1 MYSVIHCHRS
11 SYRTSDT
18 RALNLMECSGN
29 IQILVFF
36 ELFLHMCEKN
46 STFVDLFGKLYH
58 MRNICRYICLLIGVL
73 VTSLAHAHNVRI
85 YGYVLGTDNR
95 GVELANVYVEGTT
108 IGTSTNQNGYY
119 DLMVEQSDT
128 IVLVYSM
135 IGYETIRQQLY
146 TENKVLGVN
155 VVLPTNEEML
165 SEITVRGIQRQTGTM
180 ERTDV
185 DVARLMPDA
194 TGGGIENLLI
204 TFAGVR
210 QNNEMSSQYN
220 VRGGSYDENS
230 VYVNGL
236 EVYRPL
242 LIRSGQQEGLS
253 FANTDM
259 VESVDFSA
267 GGFDAQ
273 YGDRMSS
280 VLDIRYKRP
289 EKLESRLNISLLGAS
304 AYIGWGDSVQSQM
317 HGIRYKTSK
326 YMLGALE
333 TKGNYK
339 PNFIDYQT
347 QMTWKVGKEAK
358 DWEIRLMGNFS
369 QNSYLFNPDS
379 ATTTSGTL
387 QNPITKQ
394 IYFEGQEKDMF
405 RTAFAALSAYGK
417 VNKEVEVG
425 VDLSG
430 FYTHEQ
436 ETYDIHSELILTRGD
451 KNSSQDSNN
460 NLNQSITGSTEK
472 QDVIGTG
479 EFHEHARNKLQASII
494 TLAHTGEW
502 KRGQNSLKWGVSGQ
516 VEMMKD
522 QISEWEWRDSLGY
535 SLPNVDKEMELYYAM
550 KGTTQMLSGRLQA
563 YAQNTY
569 RWSTDQG
576 KVFLTAGMRLNW
588 WSFTNEVLPSPRV
601 SVVWMPGWKRDMT
614 FRVATGIYYQAPFY
628 KELRQ
633 TIIDDKGVY
642 RIHLN
647 DKLKAQR
654 SYQLVMG
661 TDYYF
666 RAWGRPFKFT
676 AEAYGKYID
685 RMESYTVDNVRVR
698 YSGLN
703 DSEGYTL
710 GLDLKLFGEL
720 APGADS
726 WISFSTMRSR
736 MRFVDDVHE
745 LGWIPTPQEQRYN
758 LTLYFQDYL
767 PQLPQYKLHLKFI
780 WSEGLPYGYPR
791 NEKMRYLG
799 HMGDYRR
806 VDIGASRTFSAST
819 DKWMKKAKHVDSWSV
834 QFDVF
839 NLVGWNNM
847 NSYYWVTAAD
857 GQHWPTPNYLTG
869 RMFNLKIDVKIK

>member
-1 MYSVIHCHRS
+1 
-11 SYRTSDT
+11 
-18 RALNLMECSGN
+18 
-29 IQILVFF
+29 
-36 ELFLHMCEKN
+36 
-46 STFVDLFGKLYH
+46 
-58 MRNICRYICLLIGVL
+58 MRKSIGIARVLSLAVCLLC
-73 VTSLAHAHNVRI
+73 SLATWAKVPEVRI
-85 YGYVLGTDNR
+85 FGYVLDSDNR
-95 GVELANVYVEGTT
+95 GIDLANVFVEGTT
-108 IGTSTNQNGYY
+108 TGTTTNQNGYY
-119 DLMVEQSDT
+119 DLLVEMGDT
-128 IVLVYSM
+128 ITMVYSM

-146 TENKVLGVN
+146 TSNQVLGVN

-180 ERTDV
+180 ESTDV
-185 DVARLMPDA
+185 GVARLMPDA

-220 VRGGSYDENS
+220 VRGGTYDENS

-259 VESVDFSA
+259 VESLDFSA
-267 GGFDAQ
+267 GGFDAM
-273 YGDRMSS
+273 YGDKMSS

-289 EKLESRLNISLLGAS
+289 ERLESRLNISLLGAS
-304 AYIGWGDSVQSQM
+304 AYIGWGDSLQSQM

-326 YMLGALE
+326 YMLGALD

-339 PNFIDYQT
+339 PNFLDYQT
-347 QMTWKVGKEAK
+347 QMTWKVGKQREW
-358 DWEIRLMGNFS
+358 DITVLGNIS
-369 QNSYLFNPDS
+369 QNSYVFEPDS
-379 ATTTSGTL
+379 SETSSGTME
-387 QNPITKQ
+387 NPITKT
-394 IYFEGQEKDMF
+394 IYYEGQEKDMF
-405 RTAFAALSAYGK
+405 RTAFAALSAHGK
-417 VNKEVEVG
+417 LSKEVNIG
-425 VDLSG
+425 LDLTG
-430 FYTHEQ
+430 FYTHER
-436 ETYDIHSELILTRGD
+436 ENYDIHSELILSRG
-451 KNSSQDSNN
+451 KTESGADSNN
-460 NLNQSITGSTEK
+460 DINQEIIGPTDK
-472 QDVIGTG
+472 QDLIGTG
-479 EFHEHARNKLQASII
+479 EFHEHARNKLQASMV

-502 KRGQNSLKWGVSGQ
+502 KRGENTLKWGISGQ
-516 VEMMKD
+516 VEMIKD

-535 SLPNVDKEMELYYAM
+535 SLPNADEEMELYYAM
-550 KGTTQMLSGRLQA
+550 KGTTQMFSGRLQA

-569 RWSTDQG
+569 CWSTQQG
-576 KVFLTAGMRLNW
+576 KVFLTAGMRMNW

-601 SVVWMPGWKRDMT
+601 SVVWMPGWKRDFT
-614 FRVATGIYYQAPFY
+614 FRVATGVYYQAPFY

-633 TIIDDKGVY
+633 TILDDKGVY

-647 DKLKAQR
+647 DQLKAQR

-698 YSGLN
+698 YSGIN
-703 DSEGYTL
+703 DSEGYAL

-736 MRFVDDVHE
+736 MRFTDDKHN

-767 PQLPQYKLHLKFI
+767 PQYPQYRLHLKFI
-780 WSEGLPYGYPR
+780 WNEGLPFGYPR
-791 NEKMRYLG
+791 NEAMRYLG

-806 VDIGASRTFSAST
+806 IDIGASRTFSAST
-819 DKWMKKAKHVDSWSV
+819 DKWMKKSKHVDSWSI
-834 QFDVF
+834 QLDIF
-839 NLVGWNNM
+839 NLVGWNNV

-857 GQHWPTPNYLTG
+857 GQQWSTPNYLTG
-869 RMFNLKIDVKIK
+869 RMFNLKVDVKIK

>member
-1 MYSVIHCHRS
+1 
-11 SYRTSDT
+11 
-18 RALNLMECSGN
+18 
-29 IQILVFF
+29 
-36 ELFLHMCEKN
+36 
-46 STFVDLFGKLYH
+46 
-58 MRNICRYICLLIGVL
+58 MRKSIGIARVLSLAVCLLC
-73 VTSLAHAHNVRI
+73 SLATWAKVPEVRI
-85 YGYVLGTDNR
+85 FGYVLDSDNR
-95 GVELANVYVEGTT
+95 GIDLANVFVEGTT
-108 IGTSTNQNGYY
+108 TGTTTNQNGYY
-119 DLMVEQSDT
+119 DLLVEMGDT
-128 IVLVYSM
+128 ITMVYSM

-146 TENKVLGVN
+146 TSNQVLGVN

-185 DVARLMPDA
+185 GVARLMPDA

-220 VRGGSYDENS
+220 VRGGTYDENS

-259 VESVDFSA
+259 VESLDFSA
-267 GGFDAQ
+267 GGFDAM
-273 YGDRMSS
+273 YGDKMSS

-289 EKLESRLNISLLGAS
+289 ERLESRLNISLLGAS
-304 AYIGWGDSVQSQM
+304 AYIGWGDSLQSQM

-326 YMLGALE
+326 YMLGALD

-339 PNFIDYQT
+339 PNFLDYQT
-347 QMTWKVGKEAK
+347 QMTWKVGKQREW
-358 DWEIRLMGNFS
+358 DITVLGNIS
-369 QNSYLFNPDS
+369 QNSYVFEPDS
-379 ATTTSGTL
+379 SETSSGTME
-387 QNPITKQ
+387 NPITKT
-394 IYFEGQEKDMF
+394 IYYEGQEKDMF
-405 RTAFAALSAYGK
+405 RTAFAALSAHGK
-417 VNKEVEVG
+417 VNKEVNIG
-425 VDLSG
+425 VDLTG
-430 FYTHEQ
+430 FYTHER
-436 ETYDIHSELILTRGD
+436 ENYDIHSELILSRG
-451 KNSSQDSNN
+451 KTESGADSNN
-460 NLNQSITGSTEK
+460 DINQEIIGSTDK
-472 QDVIGTG
+472 QDLIGTG
-479 EFHEHARNKLQASII
+479 EFHEHARNKLQASMV

-502 KRGQNSLKWGVSGQ
+502 KRGENTLKWGISGQ
-516 VEMMKD
+516 VEMIKD

-535 SLPNVDKEMELYYAM
+535 SLPNADKEMELYYAM
-550 KGTTQMLSGRLQA
+550 KGTTQMFSGRLQA

-569 RWSTDQG
+569 CWSTQQG
-576 KVFLTAGMRLNW
+576 KVFLTAGMRMNW

-601 SVVWMPGWKRDMT
+601 SVVWMPGWKRDFT
-614 FRVATGIYYQAPFY
+614 FRVATGVYYQAPFY

-633 TIIDDKGVY
+633 TILDDKGVY

-647 DKLKAQR
+647 DQLKAQR

-698 YSGLN
+698 YSGIN
-703 DSEGYTL
+703 DSEGYAL

-736 MRFVDDVHE
+736 MRFMDDKHN

-767 PQLPQYKLHLKFI
+767 PQYPQYRLHLKFI
-780 WSEGLPYGYPR
+780 WNEGLPFGYPR
-791 NEKMRYLG
+791 NEAMRYLG

-806 VDIGASRTFSAST
+806 IDIGASRTFSATT
-819 DKWMKKAKHVDSWSV
+819 DKWMKKSKHVDSWSI
-834 QFDVF
+834 QLDIF
-839 NLVGWNNM
+839 NLVGWNNV

-857 GQHWPTPNYLTG
+857 GQQWSTPNYLTG
-869 RMFNLKIDVKIK
+869 RMFNLKVDVKIK

>member
-1 MYSVIHCHRS
+1 
-11 SYRTSDT
+11 
-18 RALNLMECSGN
+18 
-29 IQILVFF
+29 
-36 ELFLHMCEKN
+36 
-46 STFVDLFGKLYH
+46 
-58 MRNICRYICLLIGVL
+58 MRKSIGIARVLSLAVCLLC
-73 VTSLAHAHNVRI
+73 SLATWAKVPEVRI
-85 YGYVLGTDNR
+85 FGYVLDSDNR
-95 GVELANVYVEGTT
+95 GIDLANVFVEGTT
-108 IGTSTNQNGYY
+108 TGTTTNQNGYY
-119 DLMVEQSDT
+119 DLLVEMGDT
-128 IVLVYSM
+128 ITMVYSM

-146 TENKVLGVN
+146 TSNQVLGVN

-185 DVARLMPDA
+185 GVARLMPDA

-220 VRGGSYDENS
+220 VRGGTYDENS

-259 VESVDFSA
+259 VESLDFSA
-267 GGFDAQ
+267 GGFDAM
-273 YGDRMSS
+273 YGDKMSS

-289 EKLESRLNISLLGAS
+289 ERLESRLNISLLGAS

-326 YMLGALE
+326 YMLGALD

-339 PNFIDYQT
+339 PNFLDYQT
-347 QMTWKVGKEAK
+347 QMTWKVGKQREW
-358 DWEIRLMGNFS
+358 DITVLGNIS
-369 QNSYLFNPDS
+369 QNSYVFEPDS
-379 ATTTSGTL
+379 SETSSGTME
-387 QNPITKQ
+387 NPITKT
-394 IYFEGQEKDMF
+394 IYYEGQEKDMF
-405 RTAFAALSAYGK
+405 RTAFAALSAHGK
-417 VNKEVEVG
+417 LSKEVNIG
-425 VDLSG
+425 LDLTG
-430 FYTHEQ
+430 FYTHER
-436 ETYDIHSELILTRGD
+436 ENYDIHSELILSRG
-451 KNSSQDSNN
+451 KTESGADSNN
-460 NLNQSITGSTEK
+460 DINQEIIGSTDK
-472 QDVIGTG
+472 QDLIGTG
-479 EFHEHARNKLQASII
+479 EFHEHARNKLQASMV

-502 KRGQNSLKWGVSGQ
+502 KRGENTLKWGISGQ
-516 VEMMKD
+516 VEMIKD

-535 SLPNVDKEMELYYAM
+535 SLPNADKEMELYYAM
-550 KGTTQMLSGRLQA
+550 KGTTQMFSGRLQA

-569 RWSTDQG
+569 CWSTQQG
-576 KVFLTAGMRLNW
+576 KVFLTAGMRMNW

-601 SVVWMPGWKRDMT
+601 SVVWMPGWKRDFT
-614 FRVATGIYYQAPFY
+614 FRVATGVYYQAPFY

-633 TIIDDKGVY
+633 TVLDDKGVY

-647 DKLKAQR
+647 DQLKAQR

-698 YSGLN
+698 YSGIN
-703 DSEGYTL
+703 DSEGYAL

-736 MRFVDDVHE
+736 MRFTDDKHN

-767 PQLPQYKLHLKFI
+767 PQYPQYRLHLKFI
-780 WSEGLPYGYPR
+780 WNEGLPFGYPR
-791 NEKMRYLG
+791 NEAMRYLG

-806 VDIGASRTFSAST
+806 IDIGASRTFSATT
-819 DKWMKKAKHVDSWSV
+819 DKWMKKSKHVDSWSI
-834 QFDVF
+834 QLDIF
-839 NLVGWNNM
+839 NLVGWNNV

-857 GQHWPTPNYLTG
+857 GQQWSTPNYLTG
-869 RMFNLKIDVKIK
+869 RMFNLKVDVKIK

>member
-1 MYSVIHCHRS
+1 MCKM
-11 SYRTSDT
+11 DFD
-18 RALNLMECSGN
+18 LMRKTPYIYINAVLCKCLY
-29 IQILVFF
+29 LV
-36 ELFLHMCEKN
+36 M
-46 STFVDLFGKLYH
+46 
-58 MRNICRYICLLIGVL
+58 CLLFSM
-73 VTSLAHAHNVRI
+73 SLSAKVPEVRVF
-85 YGYVLGTDNR
+85 GYVLDSDNR
-95 GVELANVYVEGTT
+95 GIELANVYVEGSTVGTT
-108 IGTSTNQNGYY
+108 TNQNGYY
-119 DLMVEQSDT
+119 DLTVEMGDT
-128 IVLVYSM
+128 IIMVYSM
-135 IGYETIRQQLY
+135 IGYESFRQQLY
-146 TENKVLGVN
+146 TTNKVLGVN

-185 DVARLMPDA
+185 GVARLMPDA

-236 EVYRPL
+236 EIYRPL

-304 AYIGWGDSVQSQM
+304 AYVGWGDSVQSQM

-326 YMLGALE
+326 YMLGALD

-347 QMTWKVGKEAK
+347 QMTWKVGAK

-387 QNPITKQ
+387 ENPIKKD
-394 IYFEGQEKDMF
+394 IYYEGQEKDMF

-417 VNKEVEVG
+417 VSKEVEMG

-436 ETYDIHSELILTRGD
+436 ETYDIHSELILSRGD
-451 KNSSQDSNN
+451 KNSSQGSNN

-472 QDVIGTG
+472 QDIIGTG

-494 TLAHTGEW
+494 TLGHTGEW

-516 VEMMKD
+516 VEMVSD

-535 SLPNVDKEMELYYAM
+535 SLPNVDKGMELYYAM
-550 KGTTQMLSGRLQA
+550 KGTTHMLSGRLQA

-569 RWSTDQG
+569 RWSTEQG

-614 FRVATGIYYQAPFY
+614 FRVATGLYYQAPFY

-633 TIIDDKGVY
+633 TIMDDQGVY

-654 SYQLVMG
+654 SYQLVLG

-698 YSGLN
+698 YSGVN
-703 DSEGYTL
+703 DSEGYTI

-780 WSEGLPYGYPR
+780 WSEGLPFGYPR

-806 VDIGASRTFSAST
+806 IDIGVSRTFSAST
-819 DKWMKKAKHVDSWSV
+819 DKWMKKTKHVDSWSV

>member
-1 MYSVIHCHRS
+1 
-11 SYRTSDT
+11 
-18 RALNLMECSGN
+18 
-29 IQILVFF
+29 
-36 ELFLHMCEKN
+36 
-46 STFVDLFGKLYH
+46 
-58 MRNICRYICLLIGVL
+58 MRKSIGIARVLSLAVCLLC
-73 VTSLAHAHNVRI
+73 SLATWAKVPEVRI
-85 YGYVLGTDNR
+85 FGYVLDSDNR
-95 GVELANVYVEGTT
+95 GIDLANVFVEGTT
-108 IGTSTNQNGYY
+108 TGTTTNQNGYY
-119 DLMVEQSDT
+119 DLLVEMGDT
-128 IVLVYSM
+128 ITMVYSM

-146 TENKVLGVN
+146 TSNQVLGVN

-185 DVARLMPDA
+185 GVARLMPDA

-220 VRGGSYDENS
+220 VRGGTYDENS

-259 VESVDFSA
+259 VESLDFSA
-267 GGFDAQ
+267 GGFDAM
-273 YGDRMSS
+273 YGDKMSS

-289 EKLESRLNISLLGAS
+289 ERLESRLNISLLGAS

-326 YMLGALE
+326 YMLGALD

-339 PNFIDYQT
+339 PNFLDYQT
-347 QMTWKVGKEAK
+347 QMTWKVGKQREW
-358 DWEIRLMGNFS
+358 DITVLGNIS
-369 QNSYLFNPDS
+369 QNSYVFEPDS
-379 ATTTSGTL
+379 SETSSGTME
-387 QNPITKQ
+387 NPITKT
-394 IYFEGQEKDMF
+394 IYYEGQEKDMF
-405 RTAFAALSAYGK
+405 RTAFAALSAHGK
-417 VNKEVEVG
+417 LNKEVNIG
-425 VDLSG
+425 LDLTG
-430 FYTHEQ
+430 FYTHER
-436 ETYDIHSELILTRGD
+436 ENYDIHSELILSRG
-451 KNSSQDSNN
+451 KTESGADSNN
-460 NLNQSITGSTEK
+460 DINQEIIGSTDK
-472 QDVIGTG
+472 QDLIGTG
-479 EFHEHARNKLQASII
+479 EFHEHARNKLQASMV

-502 KRGQNSLKWGVSGQ
+502 KRGENTLKWGISGQ
-516 VEMMKD
+516 VEMIKD

-535 SLPNVDKEMELYYAM
+535 SLPNADKEMELYYAM
-550 KGTTQMLSGRLQA
+550 KGTTQMFSGRLQA

-569 RWSTDQG
+569 CWSTQQG
-576 KVFLTAGMRLNW
+576 KVFLTAGMRMNW

-601 SVVWMPGWKRDMT
+601 SVVWMPGWKRDFT
-614 FRVATGIYYQAPFY
+614 FRVATGVYYQAPFY

-633 TIIDDKGVY
+633 TVLDDKGVY

-647 DKLKAQR
+647 DQLKAQR

-698 YSGLN
+698 YSGIN
-703 DSEGYTL
+703 DSEGYAL

-736 MRFVDDVHE
+736 MRFTDDKHN

-767 PQLPQYKLHLKFI
+767 PQYPQYRLHLKFI
-780 WSEGLPYGYPR
+780 WNEGLPFGYPR
-791 NEKMRYLG
+791 NEAMRYLG

-806 VDIGASRTFSAST
+806 IDIGASRTFSATT
-819 DKWMKKAKHVDSWSV
+819 DKWMKKSKHVDSWSI
-834 QFDVF
+834 QLDIF
-839 NLVGWNNM
+839 NLVGWNNV

-857 GQHWPTPNYLTG
+857 GQQWSTPNYLTG
-869 RMFNLKIDVKIK
+869 RMFNLKVDVKIK

>member
-1 MYSVIHCHRS
+1 MHSSNHITRTIGIILCLLFFSSV
-11 SYRTSDT
+11 T
-18 RALNLMECSGN
+18 RAKVP
-29 IQILVFF
+29 QVRVF
-36 ELFLHMCEKN
+36 
-46 STFVDLFGKLYH
+46 
-58 MRNICRYICLLIGVL
+58 
-73 VTSLAHAHNVRI
+73 
-85 YGYVLGTDNR
+85 GYVLDSDNR
-95 GVELANVYVEGTT
+95 GIELANVYVEGTT
-108 IGTSTNQNGYY
+108 NGTTTNQNGYY
-119 DLMVEQSDT
+119 DLTIEMGDT
-128 IVLVYSM
+128 IIMVYSM
-135 IGYETIRQQLY
+135 MGYETIRQQLY
-146 TENKVLGVN
+146 TQNQVLGVN

-185 DVARLMPDA
+185 GVARLMPDA
-194 TGGGIENLLI
+194 TGGGIESLLI

-220 VRGGSYDENS
+220 VRGGTYDENS

-236 EVYRPL
+236 EVHRPL

-253 FANTDM
+253 FVNADM

-267 GGFDAQ
+267 GGFDAM
-273 YGDRMSS
+273 YGDKMSS

-289 EKLESRLNISLLGAS
+289 TQLESHLNISILGAS
-304 AYIGWGDSVQSQM
+304 AYLGWGDSLQSQM

-326 YMLGALE
+326 YMLGALD

-339 PNFIDYQT
+339 PNFVDYQT
-347 QMTWKVGKEAK
+347 QMTWKVGKQR

-369 QNSYLFNPDS
+369 QNSYEFTPDS
-379 ATTTSGTL
+379 SVTSFGGM
-387 QNPITKQ
+387 QNAVKNT
-394 IYFEGQEKDMF
+394 IYYEGKEKDMF

-417 VNKEVEVG
+417 VHPEVKIG

-436 ETYDIHSELILTRGD
+436 ETYDIRSEYMLRQ
-451 KNSSQDSNN
+451 QDMSGEESNHGGNAN
-460 NLNQSITGSTEK
+460 NEITTPEGNQNLLGK
-472 QDVIGTG
+472 G
-479 EFHEHARNKLQASII
+479 EFHEHARNTLQASMI

-502 KRGQNSLKWGVSGQ
+502 KRGENTLKWGVSGQ
-516 VEMMKD
+516 LEMIND
-522 QISEWEWRDSLGY
+522 RISEWEWRDSMGY
-535 SLPNVDKEMELYYAM
+535 SLPNLEQEMALYYAM
-550 KGTTQMLSGRLQA
+550 KGTTRMQNGRLQA

-569 RWSTDQG
+569 RWSTEQG
-576 KVFLTAGMRLNW
+576 KVFLTAGMRLNYW
-588 WSFTNEVLPSPRV
+588 TFTNEVLPSPRV
-601 SVVWMPGWKRDMT
+601 SVVWMPGWKRDFT
-614 FRVATGIYYQAPFY
+614 FRVATGVYYQAPFY

-633 TIIDDKGVY
+633 TYQDENGVY

-647 DKLKAQR
+647 DQLKAQR
-654 SYQLVMG
+654 SYQLVLG

-676 AEAYGKYID
+676 AEAYGKYMD

-698 YSGLN
+698 YSGKN
-703 DSEGYTL
+703 DSEGYTM

-736 MRFVDDVHE
+736 MRFTDDKHN

-758 LTLYFQDYL
+758 LTVYFQDYL

-780 WSEGLPYGYPR
+780 WSEGLPFGYPR
-791 NEKMRYLG
+791 REEMRYLG
-799 HMGDYRR
+799 HMGDYKRI
-806 VDIGASRTFSAST
+806 DIGASRTFSAST
-819 DKWMKKAKHVDSWSV
+819 DKWMKKSKHVDSWSV

-839 NLVGWNNM
+839 NLIGWKNV

-857 GQHWPTPNYLTG
+857 GMQWASPNYLTG
-869 RMFNLKIDVKIK
+869 RMFNLKIDVRIK

>member
-1 MYSVIHCHRS
+1 
-11 SYRTSDT
+11 
-18 RALNLMECSGN
+18 
-29 IQILVFF
+29 
-36 ELFLHMCEKN
+36 
-46 STFVDLFGKLYH
+46 
-58 MRNICRYICLLIGVL
+58 MRKSIGIARVLSLAVCLLC
-73 VTSLAHAHNVRI
+73 SLATWAKVPEVRI
-85 YGYVLGTDNR
+85 FGYVLDSDNR
-95 GVELANVYVEGTT
+95 GIDLANVFVEGTT
-108 IGTSTNQNGYY
+108 TGTTTNQNGYY
-119 DLMVEQSDT
+119 DLLVEMGDT
-128 IVLVYSM
+128 IVMVYSM

-146 TENKVLGVN
+146 TSNQVLGVN

-185 DVARLMPDA
+185 GVARLMPDA

-220 VRGGSYDENS
+220 VRGGTYDENS

-259 VESVDFSA
+259 VESLDFSA
-267 GGFDAQ
+267 GGFDAM
-273 YGDRMSS
+273 YGDKMSS

-289 EKLESRLNISLLGAS
+289 ERLESRLNISLLGAS

-326 YMLGALE
+326 YMLGALD

-339 PNFIDYQT
+339 PNFLDYQT
-347 QMTWKVGKEAK
+347 QMTWKVGKQREW
-358 DWEIRLMGNFS
+358 DITVLGNIS
-369 QNSYLFNPDS
+369 QNSYVFEPDS
-379 ATTTSGTL
+379 SETSSGTME
-387 QNPITKQ
+387 NPITKT
-394 IYFEGQEKDMF
+394 IYYEGQEKDMF
-405 RTAFAALSAYGK
+405 RTAFAALSAHGK
-417 VNKEVEVG
+417 LSKEVNIG
-425 VDLSG
+425 LDLTG
-430 FYTHEQ
+430 FYTHER
-436 ETYDIHSELILTRGD
+436 ENYDIHSELILSRGKTESGAD
-451 KNSSQDSNN
+451 SKGDFNQD
-460 NLNQSITGSTEK
+460 IIGSTDK
-472 QDVIGTG
+472 QDLIGTG
-479 EFHEHARNKLQASII
+479 EFHEHARNKLQASMV

-502 KRGQNSLKWGVSGQ
+502 KRGENTLKWGISGQ
-516 VEMMKD
+516 VEMIKD

-535 SLPNVDKEMELYYAM
+535 SLPNADKEMELYYAM
-550 KGTTQMLSGRLQA
+550 KGTTQMFSGRLQA

-569 RWSTDQG
+569 CWSTQQG
-576 KVFLTAGMRLNW
+576 KVFLTAGMRMNW

-601 SVVWMPGWKRDMT
+601 SVVWMPGWKRDFT
-614 FRVATGIYYQAPFY
+614 FRVATGVYYQAPFY

-633 TIIDDKGVY
+633 TVLDDKGVY

-647 DKLKAQR
+647 DQLKAQR

-698 YSGLN
+698 YSGIN
-703 DSEGYTL
+703 DSEGYAL

-736 MRFVDDVHE
+736 MRFTDDKHH

-767 PQLPQYKLHLKFI
+767 PQYPQYRLHLKFI
-780 WSEGLPYGYPR
+780 WNEGLPFGYPR
-791 NEKMRYLG
+791 NEAMRYLG

-806 VDIGASRTFSAST
+806 IDIGASRTFSATT
-819 DKWMKKAKHVDSWSV
+819 DKWMKKSKHVDSWSI
-834 QFDVF
+834 QLDIF
-839 NLVGWNNM
+839 NLVGWNNV

-857 GQHWPTPNYLTG
+857 GQQWSTPNYLTG
-869 RMFNLKIDVKIK
+869 RMFNLKVDVKIK

>member
-1 MYSVIHCHRS
+1 
-11 SYRTSDT
+11 
-18 RALNLMECSGN
+18 
-29 IQILVFF
+29 
-36 ELFLHMCEKN
+36 
-46 STFVDLFGKLYH
+46 
-58 MRNICRYICLLIGVL
+58 MRKSIGIARVLSLAVCLLC
-73 VTSLAHAHNVRI
+73 SLATWAKVPEVRI
-85 YGYVLGTDNR
+85 FGYVLDSDNR
-95 GVELANVYVEGTT
+95 GIDLANVFVEGTT
-108 IGTSTNQNGYY
+108 TGTTTNQNGYY
-119 DLMVEQSDT
+119 DLLVEMGDT
-128 IVLVYSM
+128 ITMVYSM

-146 TENKVLGVN
+146 TSNQVLGVN

-185 DVARLMPDA
+185 GVARLMPDA

-220 VRGGSYDENS
+220 VRGGTYDENS

-259 VESVDFSA
+259 VESLDFSA
-267 GGFDAQ
+267 GGFDAM
-273 YGDRMSS
+273 YGDKMSS

-289 EKLESRLNISLLGAS
+289 ERLESRLNISLLGAS
-304 AYIGWGDSVQSQM
+304 AYIGWGDSLQSQM

-326 YMLGALE
+326 YMLGALD

-339 PNFIDYQT
+339 PNFLDYQT
-347 QMTWKVGKEAK
+347 QMTWKVGKQREW
-358 DWEIRLMGNFS
+358 DITVLGNIS
-369 QNSYLFNPDS
+369 QNSYVFEPDS
-379 ATTTSGTL
+379 SETSSGTME
-387 QNPITKQ
+387 NPITKT
-394 IYFEGQEKDMF
+394 IYYEGQEKDMF
-405 RTAFAALSAYGK
+405 RTAFAALSAHGK
-417 VNKEVEVG
+417 LSKEVNIG
-425 VDLSG
+425 LDLTG
-430 FYTHEQ
+430 FYTHER
-436 ETYDIHSELILTRGD
+436 ENYDIHSELILSRG
-451 KNSSQDSNN
+451 KTESGADSNN
-460 NLNQSITGSTEK
+460 DINQEIIGPTDK
-472 QDVIGTG
+472 QDLIGTG
-479 EFHEHARNKLQASII
+479 EFHEHARNKLQASMV

-502 KRGQNSLKWGVSGQ
+502 KRGENTLKWGISGQ
-516 VEMMKD
+516 VEMIKD

-535 SLPNVDKEMELYYAM
+535 SLPNADKEMELYYAM
-550 KGTTQMLSGRLQA
+550 KGTTQMFSGRLQA

-569 RWSTDQG
+569 CWSTQQG
-576 KVFLTAGMRLNW
+576 KVFLTAGMRMNW

-601 SVVWMPGWKRDMT
+601 SVVWMPGWKRDFT
-614 FRVATGIYYQAPFY
+614 FRVATGVYYQAPFY

-633 TIIDDKGVY
+633 TVLDDKGVY

-647 DKLKAQR
+647 DQLKAQR

-698 YSGLN
+698 YSGIN
-703 DSEGYTL
+703 DSEGYAL

-736 MRFVDDVHE
+736 MRFTDDKHH

-767 PQLPQYKLHLKFI
+767 PQYPQYRLHLKFI
-780 WSEGLPYGYPR
+780 WNEGLPFGYPR
-791 NEKMRYLG
+791 NEAMRYLG

-806 VDIGASRTFSAST
+806 IDIGASRTFSAST
-819 DKWMKKAKHVDSWSV
+819 DKWMKKSKHVDSWSI
-834 QFDVF
+834 QLDIF
-839 NLVGWNNM
+839 NLVGWNNV

-857 GQHWPTPNYLTG
+857 GQQWSTPNYLTG
-869 RMFNLKIDVKIK
+869 RMFNLKVDVKIK

>member
-1 MYSVIHCHRS
+1 
-11 SYRTSDT
+11 
-18 RALNLMECSGN
+18 
-29 IQILVFF
+29 
-36 ELFLHMCEKN
+36 
-46 STFVDLFGKLYH
+46 
-58 MRNICRYICLLIGVL
+58 MRKSIGIARVLSLAVCLLC
-73 VTSLAHAHNVRI
+73 SLATWAKVPEVRI
-85 YGYVLGTDNR
+85 FGYVLDSDNR
-95 GVELANVYVEGTT
+95 GIDLANVFVEGTT
-108 IGTSTNQNGYY
+108 TGTTTNQNGYY
-119 DLMVEQSDT
+119 DLLVEMGDT
-128 IVLVYSM
+128 ITMVYSM

-146 TENKVLGVN
+146 TSNQVLGVN

-180 ERTDV
+180 ESTDV
-185 DVARLMPDA
+185 GVARLMPDA
-194 TGGGIENLLI
+194 TGGGIESLLI
-204 TFAGVR
+204 TFTGVR

-220 VRGGSYDENS
+220 VRGGTYDENS

-259 VESVDFSA
+259 VESLDFSA
-267 GGFDAQ
+267 GGFDAM
-273 YGDRMSS
+273 YGDKMSS

-289 EKLESRLNISLLGAS
+289 ERLESRLNISLLGAS
-304 AYIGWGDSVQSQM
+304 AYIGWGDSLQSQM

-326 YMLGALE
+326 YMLGALD

-339 PNFIDYQT
+339 PNFLDYQT
-347 QMTWKVGKEAK
+347 QMTWKVGKQREW
-358 DWEIRLMGNFS
+358 DITVLGNIS
-369 QNSYLFNPDS
+369 QNSYVFEPDS
-379 ATTTSGTL
+379 SETSSGTME
-387 QNPITKQ
+387 NPITKT
-394 IYFEGQEKDMF
+394 IYYEGQEKDMF
-405 RTAFAALSAYGK
+405 RTAFAALSAHGK
-417 VNKEVEVG
+417 LSKEVNIG
-425 VDLSG
+425 LDLTG
-430 FYTHEQ
+430 FYTHER
-436 ETYDIHSELILTRGD
+436 ENYDIHSELILSRG
-451 KNSSQDSNN
+451 KTESGADSNN
-460 NLNQSITGSTEK
+460 DLTQEIIGPTDK
-472 QDVIGTG
+472 QDLIGTG
-479 EFHEHARNKLQASII
+479 EFHEHARNKLQASMV

-502 KRGQNSLKWGVSGQ
+502 KRGENTLKWGISGQ
-516 VEMMKD
+516 VEMIKD

-535 SLPNVDKEMELYYAM
+535 SLPNADKEMELYYAM
-550 KGTTQMLSGRLQA
+550 KGTTQMFSGRLQA

-569 RWSTDQG
+569 CWSTQQG
-576 KVFLTAGMRLNW
+576 KVFLTAGMRMNW

-601 SVVWMPGWKRDMT
+601 SVVWLPGWKRDFT
-614 FRVATGIYYQAPFY
+614 FRVATGVYYQAPFY

-633 TIIDDKGVY
+633 TILDDKGVY

-647 DKLKAQR
+647 DQLKAQR

-698 YSGLN
+698 YSGVN
-703 DSEGYTL
+703 DSEGYAL

-736 MRFVDDVHE
+736 MRFTNDKHH

-767 PQLPQYKLHLKFI
+767 PQYPQYRLHLKFI
-780 WSEGLPYGYPR
+780 WNEGLPFGYPR
-791 NEKMRYLG
+791 NEAMRYLG

-806 VDIGASRTFSAST
+806 IDIGASRTFSATT
-819 DKWMKKAKHVDSWSV
+819 DKWMKKSKHVDSWSI
-834 QFDVF
+834 QLDIF
-839 NLVGWNNM
+839 NLVGWNNV

-857 GQHWPTPNYLTG
+857 GQQWSTPNYLTG
-869 RMFNLKIDVKIK
+869 RMFNLKVDVKIK

>member
-1 MYSVIHCHRS
+1 
-11 SYRTSDT
+11 
-18 RALNLMECSGN
+18 
-29 IQILVFF
+29 
-36 ELFLHMCEKN
+36 
-46 STFVDLFGKLYH
+46 
-58 MRNICRYICLLIGVL
+58 MRKSIGIARVLSLAVCLLC
-73 VTSLAHAHNVRI
+73 SLATWAKVPEVRI
-85 YGYVLGTDNR
+85 FGYVLDSDNR
-95 GVELANVYVEGTT
+95 GIDLANVFVEGTT
-108 IGTSTNQNGYY
+108 TGTTTNQNGYY
-119 DLMVEQSDT
+119 DLLVEMGDT
-128 IVLVYSM
+128 ITMVYSM

-146 TENKVLGVN
+146 TSNQVLGVN

-185 DVARLMPDA
+185 GVARLMPDA

-220 VRGGSYDENS
+220 VRGGTYDENS

-259 VESVDFSA
+259 VESLDFSA
-267 GGFDAQ
+267 GGFDAM
-273 YGDRMSS
+273 YGDKMSS

-289 EKLESRLNISLLGAS
+289 ERLESRLNISLLGAS
-304 AYIGWGDSVQSQM
+304 AYIGWGDSLQSQM

-326 YMLGALE
+326 YMLGALD

-339 PNFIDYQT
+339 PNFLDYQT
-347 QMTWKVGKEAK
+347 QMTWKVGKQREW
-358 DWEIRLMGNFS
+358 DITVLGNIS
-369 QNSYLFNPDS
+369 QNSYVFEPDS
-379 ATTTSGTL
+379 SETSSGTME
-387 QNPITKQ
+387 NPITKT
-394 IYFEGQEKDMF
+394 IYYEGQEKDMF
-405 RTAFAALSAYGK
+405 RTAFAALSAHGK
-417 VNKEVEVG
+417 LSKEVNIG
-425 VDLSG
+425 LDLTG
-430 FYTHEQ
+430 FYTHER
-436 ETYDIHSELILTRGD
+436 ENYDIHSELILSRG
-451 KNSSQDSNN
+451 KTEGGADSNN
-460 NLNQSITGSTEK
+460 DINQEIIGSTEK
-472 QDVIGTG
+472 QDLIGTG
-479 EFHEHARNKLQASII
+479 EFHEHARNKLQASMV

-502 KRGQNSLKWGVSGQ
+502 RRGENTLKWGISGQ
-516 VEMMKD
+516 VEMIKD

-535 SLPNVDKEMELYYAM
+535 SLPNADEEMELYYAM
-550 KGTTQMLSGRLQA
+550 KGTTQMFSGRLQA

-569 RWSTDQG
+569 YWSTQQG

-601 SVVWMPGWKRDMT
+601 SVVWMPGWKRDFT
-614 FRVATGIYYQAPFY
+614 FRVATGVYYQAPFY

-633 TIIDDKGVY
+633 TVLDDKGVY

-647 DKLKAQR
+647 DQLKAQR

-703 DSEGYTL
+703 DSEGYAL

-736 MRFVDDVHE
+736 MRFTDDKHN

-767 PQLPQYKLHLKFI
+767 PQYPQYRLHLKFI
-780 WSEGLPYGYPR
+780 WNEGLPFGYPR
-791 NEKMRYLG
+791 NEAMRYLG

-806 VDIGASRTFSAST
+806 IDIGASRTFSAST
-819 DKWMKKAKHVDSWSV
+819 DKWMKKSKHVDSWSI
-834 QFDVF
+834 QLDIF
-839 NLVGWNNM
+839 NLVGWNNV

-857 GQHWPTPNYLTG
+857 GQQWSTPNYLTG
-869 RMFNLKIDVKIK
+869 RMFNLKVDVKIK